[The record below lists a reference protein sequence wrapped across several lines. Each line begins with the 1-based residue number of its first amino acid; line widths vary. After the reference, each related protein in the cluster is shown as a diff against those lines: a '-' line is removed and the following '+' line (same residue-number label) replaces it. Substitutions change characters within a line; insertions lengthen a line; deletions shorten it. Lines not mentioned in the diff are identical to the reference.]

1 MSNNPV
7 YSLFATPAT
16 FAPFFLRMALS
27 AVFFYHGSQKAF
39 GWFGGDGWQE
49 TMAIWTSPAGVN
61 LPYLVVALLIVVEMA
76 VVPGLFFGFL
86 TRLAGLGVIV
96 IMGGAMF
103 YIHGGTTF
111 DAVEYP
117 LMLMAAAIALVFI
130 GGGHLSVDR
139 SISLNLLPH
148 VG

>member
-16 FAPFFLRMALS
+16 FAPFFLRMALT

-39 GWFGGDGWQE
+39 GWFGGDGWE
-49 TMAIWTSPAGVN
+49 ATMALWTGAAGVH
-61 LPYLVVALLIVVEMA
+61 LPYAVVALLIVAELVAA
-76 VVPGLFFGFL
+76 VGLFFGFL
-86 TRLAGLGVIV
+86 TRLAGLCVFV
-96 IMGGAMF
+96 IMAGALF

-117 LMLMAAAIALVFI
+117 LVLMAAGISLFFI
-130 GGGHLSVDR
+130 GGGHLSIDR
-139 SISLNLLPH
+139 AISSNLLPY